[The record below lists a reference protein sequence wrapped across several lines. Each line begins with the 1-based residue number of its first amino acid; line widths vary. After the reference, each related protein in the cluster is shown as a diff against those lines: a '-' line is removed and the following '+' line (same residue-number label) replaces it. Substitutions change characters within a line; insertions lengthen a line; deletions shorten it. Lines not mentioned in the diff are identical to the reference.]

1 MQTFNKSERL
11 CNHFRKEK
19 LFSAG
24 KRFFVFP
31 FGITY
36 LIAQKGPALFTGD
49 GSAGSSKLTAKI
61 GVPIINPC
69 EVLISAPKKVFK
81 NATQRNKVK
90 RLVKEAYRKNKM
102 PLYTFLEEKQM
113 KCLLSLVYTGKQV
126 LPYSEI
132 ESKMVVALKK
142 LCDNISEEIAGC
154 TTDTI

>member
-1 MQTFNKSERL
+1 MQTFKKSERL

-24 KRFFVFP
+24 KRFLVFP

-36 LIAQKGPALFTGD
+36 LIVQKGPVFISVD
-49 GSAGSSKLTAKI
+49 GSAGLSKPRAKKEMST
-61 GVPIINPC
+61 INTC

-113 KCLLSLVYTGKQV
+113 KCLLSLVYTGKQI
-126 LPYSEI
+126 LPYIEI

-142 LCDNISEEIAGC
+142 LRDNISEEIAKC
-154 TTDTI
+154 STDTI